1 MSGEKTIFDPR
12 TSEELFSKRK
22 LVLQDRMRVGNRDVD
37 IDQII
42 KRLEPIL
49 TEHRKEI
56 LHQVVA
62 NRSFHLVTVLE
73 NIYDRGNISAVM
85 RSADAFGFPRIHLVD
100 KPGTKFKAANRVS
113 KGTEKWLDV
122 HLHSSAEET
131 VNQLHADG
139 YKVYATD
146 LDTET
151 TIETFDF
158 AKPIAIVLGN
168 EKDGVSKE
176 MLAKV
181 DGTFKIPMYGFAQSF
196 NISVAGA
203 LILYRARQVIKDHIE
218 PGTKLFN
225 QVLANYCLRCFD
237 SPEIY
242 FKD

>member
-12 TSEELFSKRK
+12 SSEELFSKRK
-22 LVLQDRMRVGNRDVD
+22 LVLQDRMRVGHRDIDVD
-37 IDQII
+37 TII
-42 KRLEPIL
+42 QRLEPIL

-56 LHQVVA
+56 LQQVVA

-122 HLHSSAEET
+122 HLHSSSEET
-131 VNQLHADG
+131 VDTLHANG

-151 TIETFDF
+151 TIETLDMS
-158 AKPIAIVLGN
+158 KPIAIVLGN

-181 DGTFKIPMYGFAQSF
+181 DGTFKIPMYAFAQSF

-203 LILYRARQVIKDHIE
+203 LILYHARQVIKDKIQ
-218 PGTKLFN
+218 PGTPLFK
-225 QVLANYCLRCFD
+225 QMLANYCLRCFD